1 MKYFCFSWSFYLLL
15 FFFTLGLYDS
25 PIVGEKLLFF
35 VFSFALQRVTS
46 FPLLFPEA
54 SFLGLSGL
62 LLSGLA
68 FTYLESYEHL
78 FNIHDQYEM
87 KRGKLAS

>member
-1 MKYFCFSWSFYLLL
+1 MLLL
-15 FFFTLGLYDS
+15 FFTLGLYDS
-25 PIVGEKLLFF
+25 PILGEKLLFF
-35 VFSFALQRVTS
+35 VFLLALQRVTS

-62 LLSGLA
+62 LLLSGLA

-78 FNIHDQYEM
+78 FNIHDQY
-87 KRGKLAS
+87 